1 MAKYCAASVLIISYY
16 RRSSGPR
23 VGVGLGVIATLN
35 ILSSKKQRIKKQQ
48 QINQCKTKSFTGS
61 KLRVNWKSDI
71 HLYTKLHCF
80 AM

>member
-1 MAKYCAASVLIISYY
+1 MAKYCAASFLIISYY
-16 RRSSGPR
+16 RRSSG

-35 ILSSKKQRIKKQQ
+35 ILSTKKQRIKKQQ
-48 QINQCKTKSFTGS
+48 QKNQCKTKSFTGS

-71 HLYTKLHCF
+71 YLCTKLHCF